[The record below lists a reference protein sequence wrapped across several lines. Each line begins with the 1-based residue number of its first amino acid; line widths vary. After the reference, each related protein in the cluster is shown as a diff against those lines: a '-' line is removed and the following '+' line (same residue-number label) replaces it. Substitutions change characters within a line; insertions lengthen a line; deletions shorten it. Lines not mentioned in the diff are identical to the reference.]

1 MADALDTVLE
11 KVSKLPPEQR
21 QELAELIEDYV
32 SDVSRAS
39 QRMTHEECELVQEG
53 LVEADRGE
61 FATDD
66 AVREI
71 YDRYIKR

>member
-32 SDVSRAS
+32 SDVSRVP
-39 QRMTHEECELVQEG
+39 QRMTDEERDLVQVG
-53 LVEADRGE
+53 IAEADRGE
-61 FATDD
+61 FASDET
-66 AVREI
+66 VRAI